1 MNVSNTHH
9 PSAQLKPIPVFRA
22 DHLGTFKQ
30 FLNLIWLLRLVLK
43 VAPSPALLWAFT
55 SLVRSLVLPINLW
68 ITKYL
73 VDAVVD
79 AVRADGSLSPVFT
92 YLTFLLAGLFIQRLV
107 GWIDPMV
114 ERQIPTDRG
123 QGTDPPR
130 HRQSPSP
137 LIRTLRAHG
146 LLRRTHARH
155 VSNRTKRT

>member
-9 PSAQLKPIPVFRA
+9 PSAQPKPIPVFRA
-22 DHLGTFKQ
+22 DRLGTFKQ

-43 VAPSPALLWAFT
+43 VAPAPALLWAFT
-55 SLVRSLVLPINLW
+55 SLIRSLVLPINLW

-79 AVRADGSLSPVFT
+79 VVRADGSLMEPGI
-92 YLTFLLAGLFIQRLV
+92 YLSNLPSRGTFYSAIGGVDRSL
-107 GWIDPMV
+107 V

-130 HRQSPSP
+130 HRQSS
-137 LIRTLRAHG
+137 LASH
-146 LLRRTHARH
+146 
-155 VSNRTKRT
+155 